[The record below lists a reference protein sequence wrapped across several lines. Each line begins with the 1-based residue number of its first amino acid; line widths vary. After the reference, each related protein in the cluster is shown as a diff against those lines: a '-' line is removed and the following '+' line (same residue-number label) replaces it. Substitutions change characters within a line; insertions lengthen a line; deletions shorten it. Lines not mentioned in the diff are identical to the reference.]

1 VKELQ
6 VVTGYAHPG
15 YADSLSEFGSPRFL
29 AATGAW
35 VLERQ
40 IENSAYLDAMG
51 CYPIFSCR
59 NWAQLDA
66 DLESLGNDL
75 VCLSLVTDPFGEYD
89 SGYLRQCFRD
99 VVKPFKE
106 HFVVDLHQAPE
117 TFVHPH
123 HQRNARRA
131 LRDLRIERC
140 ATPVD
145 FLDDWTGLY
154 GTLIRRHNIKG
165 IAAFSNESFARQ
177 MNVPGI
183 VSFRAMHNEATVGM
197 VLWYAQENRAYYHL
211 GAYSARGYELRA
223 SFALFSC
230 SIQYFAEQ
238 GLDWLDL
245 GAGAGTGAGESGLS
259 RFKQGWSTGCR
270 TAYFCGRI
278 FDEAKY
284 DELVRGRKLPSTD
297 YFPAYRA
304 GEFG

>member
-1 VKELQ
+1 M
-6 VVTGYAHPG
+6 TGYLHPE
-15 YADSLSEFGSPRFL
+15 YADSLSEFGAPRSL

-40 IENSAYLDAMG
+40 IANSTYLDAMG
-51 CYPIFSCR
+51 CYPLFLCEH
-59 NWAQLDA
+59 WPELHA
-66 DLESLGNDL
+66 DLETLDTRV
-75 VCLSLVTDPFGEYD
+75 VCLSVVTDPFGEYD
-89 SGYLRQCFRD
+89 SGYLRQCFRN

-106 HFVVDLHQAPE
+106 HFVVDLHQSPE

-131 LRDLRIERC
+131 LRNLEIERC
-140 ATPVD
+140 ATPAH
-145 FLDDWTGLY
+145 FLEDWMALY
-154 GTLIRRHNIKG
+154 GTLIVRHHIKG
-165 IAAFSNESFARQ
+165 IAAFSEASFARQ
-177 MNVPGI
+177 LNVPGI
-183 VSFRAMHNEATVGM
+183 VAFRAVHNNATVGM

-230 SIQYFAEQ
+230 SIKYFAAQ
-238 GLDWLDL
+238 GLDWLNL
-245 GAGAGTGAGESGLS
+245 GAGAGAGAGATGESGLS

-278 FDEAKY
+278 FNQAKY
-284 DELVRGRKLPSTD
+284 DELVRGRRLPPND

-304 GEFG
+304 GEFC